1 MLNKMTKLNDQEI
14 EDAIKEIKKLKDEKN
29 ISWTYVFKHY
39 PDTGSSSAS
48 ALNKA
53 VNKRSVIVNYE
64 GLLKFLRNAKCQ
76 ERGRKVDKQVR
87 QEWAAA
93 IAKRKDE
100 LGITYDEMFFFYKG
114 HGKITKGNFIEQV
127 RRGYGKYL
135 VDLIKWLNDLTLEDL
150 ELLRAPSREEAEKRK
165 AQLEENKKCVC
176 EIKEIKEKYNL
187 SIAFIFDNTNHG
199 CKTPYALTKAMKT
212 ADKANFRAIAEDLKS
227 LDVEKIK
234 ARKKVKK
241 EKPKQY
247 KNRYGRPF
255 EGRRLVRVYAKENG
269 LFGLQREYLE

>member
-1 MLNKMTKLNDQEI
+1 MQNKMTKLNEQEI

-64 GLLKFLRNAKCQ
+64 GLLEFLRNAKCQ

-93 IAKRKDE
+93 IAKRKEE
-100 LGITYDEMFFFYKG
+100 LGITYDEMFAFYKG
-114 HGKITKGNFIEQV
+114 HGKITKGNFTEQV

-150 ELLRAPSREEAEKRK
+150 ELLRAPSKEEAEKKK
-165 AQLEENKKCVC
+165 AQLEENKKYVC

-227 LDVEKIK
+227 LDIEKIK

>member
-39 PDTGSSSAS
+39 PDTGSSSAG

-53 VNKRSVIVNYE
+53 INKRSVIVNYE
-64 GLLKFLRNAKCQ
+64 GLLEFLRNAKCQ

-87 QEWAAA
+87 QEWADA

-135 VDLIKWLNDLTLEDL
+135 VDLIKWLNDLTLEDV
-150 ELLRAPSREEAEKRK
+150 ELLRAPSKEEAEKRKAKGNFIEQVRRGYGKYLVDLIKWLNDLTLEDVELLRAPSKEEAEKRK
-165 AQLEENKKCVC
+165 AQLEENKKYVC

-199 CKTPYALTKAMKT
+199 CKTPYALT
-212 ADKANFRAIAEDLKS
+212 
-227 LDVEKIK
+227 
-234 ARKKVKK
+234 
-241 EKPKQY
+241 
-247 KNRYGRPF
+247 
-255 EGRRLVRVYAKENG
+255 RR
-269 LFGLQREYLE
+269 

>member
-39 PDTGSSSAS
+39 PDTGSSSAG

-53 VNKRSVIVNYE
+53 INKHSVIVNYE
-64 GLLKFLRNAKCQ
+64 GLLEFLRNAKCQ

-87 QEWAAA
+87 RKWAAA

-100 LGITYDEMFFFYKG
+100 LGITYDEMFAFYKG
-114 HGKITKGNFIEQV
+114 HGKITKGNFTEQV

-135 VDLIKWLNDLTLEDL
+135 VDLIKWLNDLTPEDL
-150 ELLRAPSREEAEKRK
+150 ELLRAPSKEEAEKKK
-165 AQLEENKKCVC
+165 AQLEENKKYVC

-199 CKTPYALTKAMKT
+199 CKTPYALNKAMKT
-212 ADKANFRAIAEDLKS
+212 AEKANFKAIAEDLKS

-234 ARKKVKK
+234 TIKKVKK

-255 EGRRLVRVYAKENG
+255 EGRRRVQIYAKENG
-269 LFGLQREYLE
+269 IFGLQREYLE